1 MGDNNFLQN
10 DHIFEIANEFIN
22 NIKNK
27 TKNNNINNNIN
38 NNNSYSQTLST
49 PLKSKIIN
57 HGLLFWGNIGL
68 GKSTIIK
75 LLKKQIMESNP
86 SIKLITLDVNAY
98 VLKNNVDVII
108 SVLNN
113 CLQYSLRNI
122 IIFID
127 NLDTLP
133 TSMQMVINIWIYN
146 NIFTNNIYFICT
158 CTNIL
163 NILPPIVELNNV
175 VNILPRNYDSWTVSF
190 LTLAEKLNY
199 LEPIDNHTM
208 EYVYSISRGNGH
220 LDLLMLNKLIYFGDI
235 KYSNSDIYKS
245 IINELVNNIHTEYI
259 NQNIIKKCF
268 ELITLGEDIVDI
280 LSTILLF
287 IKNEN
292 TLTNA
297 MKNNV
302 SYVCNVYIFKR
313 KNSKYNGI
321 TDKMLL
327 ITFCNELIDIM
338 N

>member
-22 NIKNK
+22 SIKNK
-27 TKNNNINNNIN
+27 TKN
-38 NNNSYSQTLST
+38 NNNSYSQTLSA
-49 PLKSKIIN
+49 PLKSKIMN
-57 HGLLFWGNIGL
+57 HGLLFWGNVGL

-75 LLKKQIMESNP
+75 LLKNQIMESNP

-98 VLKNNVDVII
+98 VLKNNADVII
-108 SVLNN
+108 SVLND

-163 NILPPIVELNNV
+163 NILPPIVELNTI
-175 VNILPRNYDSWTVSF
+175 VNILPRNYESWTASF
-190 LTLAEKLNY
+190 LTLAKKLNY
-199 LEPIDNHTM
+199 LEPIDTHTL
-208 EYVYSISRGNGH
+208 EYIYSISRGNGH
-220 LDLLMLNKLIYFGDI
+220 VDLQMLNKLLYFGNI
-235 KYSNSDIYKS
+235 KCTNVTIYNS
-245 IINELVNNIHTEYI
+245 IINELVNNIHMEYI

-280 LSTILLF
+280 LSTILIL

-292 TLTNA
+292 TLTNT

-302 SYVCNVYIFKR
+302 SYVCNMYIFKR
-313 KNSKYNGI
+313 KNSKYNSI
-321 TDKMLL
+321 NDKILL